1 MNNDT
6 LNVFRVTGTQK
17 SHFSV
22 SFDPAP
28 VQNAFPGHDHPYY
41 EFFLLLEGDVEMNI
55 DGTIYPLAQN
65 DLIVIP
71 QGVPHRICFK
81 SQAPYRRSVMYVS
94 DSRLRTKGFSHFA
107 DLLEKSGVITQ
118 NIVGTP
124 FLQTLGACA
133 KLSKLAVTD
142 AAQNII
148 FNERLLAYYYI
159 LQTRA
164 EQKTQSGAD
173 QLIDRAIEYINT
185 NLSEKLTIDSI
196 AEQLYT
202 SGSYLCKSFRRKMGV
217 PMMHYVNTQ
226 RVRRAKELIFE
237 GLPLK
242 EIYLRCG
249 YENYITFFR
258 VFRAETGLS
267 PSEFA
272 KPH

>member
-6 LNVFRVTGTQK
+6 LNVFRVSGTQK

-22 SFDPAP
+22 TFDKAPA
-28 VQNAFPGHDHPYY
+28 QSAFPGHDHPYY

-55 DGTIYPLAQN
+55 DGTIYPLAPY

-71 QGVPHRICFK
+71 QGVPHRILFK

-94 DSRLRTKGFSHFA
+94 DSRLRSKGFSHFA
-107 DLLEKSGVITQ
+107 DLLEQSGVIHE
-118 NIVGTP
+118 NIAGTP
-124 FLQTLGACA
+124 FLQTLPHCA

-159 LQTRA
+159 LQMRT
-164 EQKTQSGAD
+164 EQKTATGAD
-173 QLIDRAIEYINT
+173 QLIERAVEYINA
-185 NLSEKLTIDSI
+185 NLDSKLTIESI

-237 GLPLK
+237 GIPLK
-242 EIYLRCG
+242 EVYLRCG

-272 KPH
+272 KPR

>member
-1 MNNDT
+1 MNNET
-6 LNVFRVTGTQK
+6 LNVFRVSGTQK

-22 SFDPAP
+22 SFDKAP
-28 VQNAFPGHDHPYY
+28 VQNAFPAHEHPYY

-55 DGTIYPLAQN
+55 DGTIYPLAPN

-71 QGVPHRICFK
+71 QGVPHRILFK
-81 SQAPYRRSVMYVS
+81 SSAPYR
-94 DSRLRTKGFSHFA
+94 
-107 DLLEKSGVITQ
+107 SGVILE
-118 NIVGTP
+118 NIAGTP
-124 FLQTLGACA
+124 FLQTLAACA

-148 FNERLLAYYYI
+148 FNERLLSYYYI
-159 LQTRA
+159 LQMRS
-164 EQKTQSGAD
+164 EQKTASGAD
-173 QLIDRAIEYINT
+173 QLIERTVEYINA
-185 NLSEKLTIDSI
+185 NLENKLTIESI

-237 GLPLK
+237 GIPLK
-242 EIYLRCG
+242 EVYLRCG

-272 KPH
+272 KPR

>member
-1 MNNDT
+1 MNNET
-6 LNVFRVTGTQK
+6 LNVFRVSGTQK

-22 SFDPAP
+22 SFDKAP
-28 VQNAFPGHDHPYY
+28 VQNAFPAHEHPYY

-55 DGTIYPLAQN
+55 DGTIYPLAPN

-71 QGVPHRICFK
+71 QGVPHRILFK

-94 DSRLRTKGFSHFA
+94 DSRLRSKGFSHFA
-107 DLLEKSGVITQ
+107 DLLARSGVILE
-118 NIVGTP
+118 NIAGTP
-124 FLQTLGACA
+124 FLQTLAACA

-148 FNERLLAYYYI
+148 FNERLLSYYYI
-159 LQTRA
+159 LQMRS
-164 EQKTQSGAD
+164 EQKTASGAD
-173 QLIDRAIEYINT
+173 QLIERTVEYINA
-185 NLSEKLTIDSI
+185 NLENKLTIESI

-237 GLPLK
+237 GTPLK
-242 EIYLRCG
+242 EVYLRCG

-272 KPH
+272 KPR

>member
-6 LNVFRVTGTQK
+6 LNVFSISGAQK

-22 SFDPAP
+22 SYDASP
-28 VQNAFPGHDHPYY
+28 VQNAFPGHEHPYY
-41 EFFLLLEGDVEMNI
+41 EFFLLLSGDVEMNI
-55 DGTIYPLAQN
+55 AGTIYPLAPN

-71 QGVPHRICFK
+71 QGVPHRIMFK

-94 DSRLRTKGFSHFA
+94 DARLRSKGFSHFA
-107 DLLEKSGVITQ
+107 DLLEKSDVILE
-118 NIVGTP
+118 NISGTP
-124 FLQTLGACA
+124 FLQTLPHCA

-148 FNERLLAYYYI
+148 FNERLLSYYYI
-159 LQTRA
+159 LQMRA
-164 EQKTQSGAD
+164 EQKLQSGAD
-173 QLIDRAIEYINT
+173 QLIERAVEYINA
-185 NLSEKLTIDSI
+185 NLSEKLTIESI

-202 SGSYLCKSFRRKMGV
+202 SSSYLCKSFRRKMGV

-237 GLPLK
+237 GVPLK
-242 EIYLRCG
+242 EVYLRCG

-258 VFRAETGLS
+258 VFRTETGLS

>member
-1 MNNDT
+1 MNNDN
-6 LNVFRVTGTQK
+6 LNVFRVSGTQK
-17 SHFSV
+17 SLFSV
-22 SFDPAP
+22 CFDAAP
-28 VQNAFPGHDHPYY
+28 VQNAFPGHEHPYY
-41 EFFLLLEGDVEMNI
+41 EFFLLLSGDVEMAI
-55 DGTIYPLAQN
+55 DGTIYPLAVN

-71 QGVPHRICFK
+71 QGVPHRIMFR
-81 SQAPYRRSVMYVS
+81 SAAPYRRSVMYVS
-94 DSRLRTKGFSHFA
+94 DNRLRSKGFSHFA
-107 DLLEKSGVITQ
+107 DLLQKSGVIQ
-118 NIVGTP
+118 ENITGTP
-124 FLQTLGACA
+124 FLQTLPHCA

-142 AAQNII
+142 AARNII

-159 LQTRA
+159 LQMRA
-164 EQKTQSGAD
+164 EQKTASGAD
-173 QLIDRAIEYINT
+173 QLIERAVEYINA
-185 NLSEKLTIDSI
+185 NLEGKLTIESI

-242 EIYLRCG
+242 EVYLRCG

-258 VFRAETGLS
+258 VFRTETGLS